1 LIIIDNNEFIKKS
14 KIYENLLY
22 RLKNKK
28 IENFR
33 KKWEIHPFFEISNFF
48 EILQKF
54 SKISRKSQK
63 LPKMAIF
70 AILMYICTIAKN
82 RD

>member
-1 LIIIDNNEFIKKS
+1 MNFLKTASLS
-14 KIYENLLY
+14 KNHQ
-22 RLKNKK
+22 
-28 IENFR
+28 NFR
-33 KKWEIHPFFEISNFF
+33 KKWKTHPFFENRNFF